1 MKRRNLLW
9 WLTGALVAG
18 IGAECGDASKDDPFP
33 PPAKT
38 RGADEPPEAYTVT
51 HDIPGAYVIALSAW
65 LEPQYGPYRVSAT
78 AKDLNTGD
86 TTNLTDAPW
95 DPTGATGETVAAGK
109 QWRYTLAYPEHHRAE
124 INIHVQAS
132 KPGSTHGYIA
142 TRPSTRTRGGKK
154 TVTFVGTAGASLY
167 TVAE

>member
-1 MKRRNLLW
+1 VNRRELLIGF
-9 WLTGALVAG
+9 TVALAVG

-38 RGADEPPEAYTVT
+38 RGAEEPPEAYTVT
-51 HDIPGAYVIALSAW
+51 HDLPGAYVIALSAW

-78 AKDLNTGD
+78 AKDLNNGS
-86 TTNLTDAPW
+86 TTNLTDSPY
-95 DPTGATGETVAAGK
+95 DPSGATGQTVAAGK
-109 QWRYTLAYPEHHRAE
+109 QWTYTLAYPEHHRAE

-142 TRPSTRTRGGKK
+142 ARPSARTRGGKK